1 MVLDPSFSRP
11 SIKRIT
17 TPQLSHFASTST
29 VHENIIPNT
38 VSLPFGTSPPY
49 LFPPAISTS
58 FSVLLNLCN
67 LDQNAQTLTT
77 IHHLDPRS
85 SATKKNERQGVWYSS
100 SPHLSISIYTSIG
113 KTSSREA
120 NEDANKQTKEQKMS
134 EHANNETR
142 ATSLKQKPWRKSK
155 NLKEICRRH
164 TQREIE
170 RRNQHALGI
179 QARAVSKSQ
188 AAAAGPSSNGSRW
201 SPSSPAVKKPGQE
214 GFCAAIVAEA
224 LITWLCRD

>member
-85 SATKKNERQGVWYSS
+85 SATKKNERQGV
-100 SPHLSISIYTSIG
+100 
-113 KTSSREA
+113 
-120 NEDANKQTKEQKMS
+120 
-134 EHANNETR
+134 
-142 ATSLKQKPWRKSK
+142 
-155 NLKEICRRH
+155 
-164 TQREIE
+164 
-170 RRNQHALGI
+170 
-179 QARAVSKSQ
+179 
-188 AAAAGPSSNGSRW
+188 
-201 SPSSPAVKKPGQE
+201 
-214 GFCAAIVAEA
+214 
-224 LITWLCRD
+224 